1 MDKPERHLAVS
12 AICGMI
18 CLAVAGSALGAGTS
32 FDGVYTG
39 KRVLTKGSGPGCPA
53 EDDVSVTI
61 HGETATFTDSS
72 FQKFL
77 MGFNPHPDGSFDQ
90 ISVSV
95 GDASVLIKGRIIGN
109 IIEADV
115 TNETFEHHWHLK
127 KD

>member
-1 MDKPERHLAVS
+1 MPGLRSMAFT
-12 AICGMI
+12 
-18 CLAVAGSALGAGTS
+18 LGRGCWQKA
-32 FDGVYTG
+32 
-39 KRVLTKGSGPGCPA
+39 RVR
-53 EDDVSVTI
+53 SVQLKT
-61 HGETATFTDSS
+61 TYPLPSMAATFTDSS